1 MINTV
6 EVRLYA
12 SLRRY
17 YPDLKSGEPL
27 SLTLD
32 DNVNLENL
40 LDKLKVPREEITIVM
55 VNGRREQ
62 GSYLFQDGD
71 RIGVFPLIGGG

>member
-1 MINTV
+1 MNTV

-17 YPDLKSGEPL
+17 YPDLKSGESL
-27 SLTLD
+27 SLALD

-40 LDKLKVPREEITIVM
+40 LDKLKVPRKEITIVM
-55 VNGRREQ
+55 VNGRRED
-62 GSYLFQDGD
+62 GSYLLQDGD

>member
-1 MINTV
+1 MNTV

-17 YPDLKSGEPL
+17 YPDLKSGESL
-27 SLTLD
+27 SLALD

-40 LDKLKVPREEITIVM
+40 LDRLKVPRKEITIVM
-55 VNGRREQ
+55 VNGQRED
-62 GSYLFQDGD
+62 GSYLLQDGD

>member
-1 MINTV
+1 MNTV

-17 YPDLKSGEPL
+17 YPELKGGEAL
-27 SLTLD
+27 SLALD

-40 LDKLKVPREEITIVM
+40 LDKLKVPRKEITIVM
-55 VNGRREQ
+55 VNGQREAA
-62 GSYLFQDGD
+62 SYLLRDGD
-71 RIGVFPLIGGG
+71 RIGVFPLVAGG